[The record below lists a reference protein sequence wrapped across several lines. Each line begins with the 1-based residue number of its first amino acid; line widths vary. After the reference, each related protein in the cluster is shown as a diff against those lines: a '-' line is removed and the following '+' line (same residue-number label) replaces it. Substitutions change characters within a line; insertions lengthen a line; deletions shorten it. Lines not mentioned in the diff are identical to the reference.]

1 MPVPSVTLLRVSTAR
16 TRHNVTLDEW
26 LGQYGERVSEEW
38 RRAMR
43 VVRVSGWV
51 MVALGCL
58 VVVGSPL
65 VGLVVPIRFVG
76 PSTLGAALIL
86 VGGYVIV
93 ILAATAPVRRRL
105 SELRQ
110 STGAIVE
117 LVGLDPTWLPVDG
130 GGTGAHRPGL
140 LIADGTGIRL
150 TDLDQAEVALD
161 AAWSEVTAVAM
172 QHAPRPAVEVELTS
186 RWWFTLWRPA
196 ALPDWILPR
205 TGRVRALVSRLEA
218 LREAS
223 AVAAR

>member
-1 MPVPSVTLLRVSTAR
+1 M
-16 TRHNVTLDEW
+16 
-26 LGQYGERVSEEW
+26 
-38 RRAMR
+38 
-43 VVRVSGWV
+43 
-51 MVALGCL
+51 
-58 VVVGSPL
+58 
-65 VGLVVPIRFVG
+65 GLVAASWRVMLALWVLALFGSVWLHLPEPVRYGRGLFTFGIALV
-76 PSTLGAALIL
+76 LAALHL
-86 VGGYVIV
+86 FVA
-93 ILAATAPVRRRL
+93 LAATSPIRRRL
-105 SELRQ
+105 RELRQ

-172 QHAPRPAVEVELTS
+172 QHAPRPAVAVELTS